1 MRQVRTDYME
11 LYPYRTFLRIGG
23 ECEKTEL
30 LKTTLLGKYYLCHF
44 SISGRHF
51 DGVLYEGKGGHLCI
65 TDIAP
70 YRDIDMCR
78 DFLDTCDKA
87 MEGNVDLMKE
97 RVQYTLL
104 GLIAKIFV
112 ILSFFLVGYG
122 IVCLFTPFEFYVGTA
137 YIGIGCVALLVLAL
151 YFRSRNIYY

>member
-1 MRQVRTDYME
+1 MRQVSTNYME

-30 LKTTLLGKYYLCHF
+30 LRTTIFGKYYLCHF
-44 SISGRHF
+44 SISGKHF
-51 DGVLYEGKGGHLCI
+51 DGVLYEGKGGHFCI

-70 YRDIDMCR
+70 YREMDMCK
-78 DFLDTCDKA
+78 DFLETCDKA
-87 MEGNVDLMKE
+87 ISGNVELMKE

-122 IVCLFTPFEFYVGTA
+122 IKCLFSPFRLYIGLT